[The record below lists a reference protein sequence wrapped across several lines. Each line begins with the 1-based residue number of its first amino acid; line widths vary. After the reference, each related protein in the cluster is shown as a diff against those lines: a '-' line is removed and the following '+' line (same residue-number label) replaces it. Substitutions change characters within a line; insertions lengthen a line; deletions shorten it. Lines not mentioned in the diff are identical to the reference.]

1 MTGYK
6 NLKLKFE
13 VKVRHCS
20 DTFSILVYYE
30 IINPSIVQPKS
41 SIRFWNNSYFLSSQ
55 QFIKT
60 FIFLST
66 NLCCFD

>member
-20 DTFSILVYYE
+20 DKFSILVYYE
-30 IINPSIVQPKS
+30 IINPSI
-41 SIRFWNNSYFLSSQ
+41 I
-55 QFIKT
+55 
-60 FIFLST
+60 
-66 NLCCFD
+66 